1 MIAVLILDLIMS
13 ILNNIMI
20 EERVVAQW
28 VFTSVR
34 IVLSLIWIIYVK
46 SFSSIVMELERKGVR
61 LPDN

>member
-28 VFTSVR
+28 VFTGVR
-34 IVLSLIWIIYVK
+34 IILSLVWIIYVK